1 MSEEIEQTEEIEQ
14 LKETVAELTEEL
26 NMYKES
32 EPAPKKRKTSKKV
45 DLLQQLKLSTLS
57 PSTVTWDLMEQN
69 LMLPPFEDFLQDL
82 KYLEKYDVD
91 SDPNDLAQKIDATM
105 KLVCRHSDGT
115 SEGFQVLLIGIL
127 LAYVTSC
134 LDQESTL
141 RYKFEVFPLVY
152 SDNADHRRDKKTDY
166 ILARVFNRRTITII
180 EVKQSLSSRLT
191 KADSK
196 SLAQLF
202 YEACL
207 RCEKECCH
215 YEDIICILANHDI
228 WHFFTVDCSR
238 KLLNFK
244 QHLVVRDPTAH
255 VVTETM
261 KYLCSKF
268 TEIPSASSQQVP
280 L

>member
-1 MSEEIEQTEEIEQ
+1 M
-14 LKETVAELTEEL
+14 
-26 NMYKES
+26 
-32 EPAPKKRKTSKKV
+32 
-45 DLLQQLKLSTLS
+45 
-57 PSTVTWDLMEQN
+57 
-69 LMLPPFEDFLQDL
+69 
-82 KYLEKYDVD
+82 
-91 SDPNDLAQKIDATM
+91 
-105 KLVCRHSDGT
+105 
-115 SEGFQVLLIGIL
+115 
-127 LAYVTSC
+127 
-134 LDQESTL
+134 
-141 RYKFEVFPLVY
+141 Y

-196 SLAQLF
+196 LLAQLF

-261 KYLCSKF
+261 KYLYSKF